1 MNCSRQSELDL
12 LKAYPILFMVI
23 IHVYEN
29 LSVGRVDPAPH
40 TWLEHILQFLAGP
53 ATAPAFMFA
62 LGVGIVYSRKNTPKV
77 LLKRGLILFGGGAM
91 PCQSS
96 GIDRRFWL
104 SCRSFL

>member
-1 MNCSRQSELDL
+1 
-12 LKAYPILFMVI
+12 MVI